1 MTNTIY
7 MNLPVRD
14 LEASKMF
21 FASLGYGFDTR
32 FTDEGAACMVVSDT
46 INAMLL
52 THEKFREFTPNA
64 VADTSR
70 VTEVLMAITM
80 DSKDEVDAL
89 MGRALAAGATET
101 RPPLDN
107 GFAYSRSYADP
118 DGHIWEVLWVDTDQ
132 ACGAD

>member
-1 MTNTIY
+1 MTNTIF

-14 LEASKMF
+14 LEASKAF

-32 FTDEGAACMVVSDT
+32 FTDETAACMVVSDT

-52 THEKFREFTPNA
+52 THDKFRQFTPNA
-64 VADTSR
+64 VADTSK
-70 VTEVLMAITM
+70 VSEVLMAITV

-89 MGRALAAGATET
+89 MEKALAAGATET
-101 RPPLDN
+101 LPAKDLGYMYAR
-107 GFAYSRSYADP
+107 GYADP
-118 DGHIWEVLWVDTDQ
+118 DGHIWEVLWVDMDQ